1 MSNELFNIDVA
12 HYAQGSSQTLQPD
25 LNLFA
30 FSEVEEYS
38 ASLNRMTRTRHFKA
52 IE

>member
-12 HYAQGSSQTLQPD
+12 HYALGSSQKSQPD

-30 FSEVEEYS
+30 FNEVEEYVDS
-38 ASLNRMTRTRHFKA
+38 PYRVKRTRHFKA

>member
-12 HYAQGSSQTLQPD
+12 HYALGSSQKSQPD

-30 FSEVEEYS
+30 FSEVEEYG
-38 ASLNRMTRTRHFKA
+38 ASLYRVRRTQHFKA